1 MGKSSVGFDH
11 QPVKTTNRVL
21 NVLQMLHSY
30 QMQCSASTSH
40 TCVSRSE
47 VNLISCMCQT
57 KPIPAWGNNAG
68 TCSAGLRHSG
78 GKRRVSK
85 SLSANE

>member
-1 MGKSSVGFDH
+1 MGKSSVGIDH

-30 QMQCSASTSH
+30 QMQCSASTSQ
-40 TCVSRSE
+40 SRSD

-68 TCSAGLRHSG
+68 TCRAGLRHSG